1 MPEKIH
7 GNKGL
12 MKNTKRDNDMRSEY
26 DFAAMKNGVRGK
38 YAKHHREGTNLV
50 LLEPDISKAFPT
62 GKLSIR
68 LCVAFSKLP
77 VPNPANLG
85 RAAGGFNLRVA
96 G

>member
-38 YAKHHREGTNLV
+38 YAKHYREGTNLV
-50 LLEPDISKAFPT
+50 LREPDISKAFPT
-62 GKLSIR
+62 GKAVNQALRSLLKTTR
-68 LCVAFSKLP
+68 SKP
-77 VPNPANLG
+77 S
-85 RAAGGFNLRVA
+85 
-96 G
+96 

>member
-62 GKLSIR
+62 GKAVNQALRSLLKTTR
-68 LCVAFSKLP
+68 SKP
-77 VPNPANLG
+77 S
-85 RAAGGFNLRVA
+85 
-96 G
+96 